1 MRNTLRH
8 LFLVALLFP
17 AAAMSQI
24 REEYRPLAD
33 LLSTRPEREPTEG
46 NLVELYPAG
55 RDVFL
60 MMQEDIMAA
69 QKTVHAEYFIF
80 SKDEAG
86 FPFRMSL
93 RLKALEGVEVQY
105 LAEDFTHN
113 AGFINKMRKSG
124 VDVRHYPFFPLRRRN
139 HQKILLMDGEVGY
152 SGGLNIDREN
162 LLEWGDMAVRVRGP
176 VVARMEQSFAKMWK
190 HSGGPESA
198 CDITESA
205 HFEGGVIVQSV
216 DEDPTEKNH
225 INLNAY
231 IWVLDHAKEYFYAKS
246 PYFKPPREFVEALS
260 NAARRGVDVKLVI
273 PAHKDS
279 PSRVI
284 IPFERVFY
292 EEMVQAGVHIIL
304 QSDKFDHGKMFV
316 SDGYLSAVGSI
327 NLDAL
332 SFVYNF
338 ENNLYFYDEGIAA
351 EVKRLIEA
359 EFQDREELT
368 LEEVAHF
375 PVWQRTFM
383 GLFRT
388 LGKVF

>member
-8 LFLVALLFP
+8 LFLAALLFP

-55 RDVFL
+55 QEVFQK
-60 MMQEDIMAA
+60 MQEDIMAA

-105 LAEDFTHN
+105 LAEDITHN

-124 VDVRHYPFFPLRRRN
+124 VDVRHYPFFPLLRRN
-139 HQKILLMDGEVGY
+139 HQKFLLLDGEVGY

-190 HSGGPESA
+190 HRGGPESA
-198 CDITESA
+198 YDIKESA
-205 HFEGGVIVQSV
+205 PFEGGVIVQSV

-246 PYFKPPREFVEALS
+246 PYFKPPDEFVEALS
-260 NAARRGVDVKLVI
+260 NAARRGVDVRLVI

-279 PSRVI
+279 PTRII

-292 EEMVQAGVHIIL
+292 EDMVKAGVHILL
-304 QSDKFDHGKMFV
+304 QTDKFDHGKMFA

-332 SFVYNF
+332 SFVYNY

-359 EFQDREELT
+359 DFQDCEELT
-368 LEEVAHF
+368 LEKVADF
-375 PVWQRTFM
+375 PAWQRTFK
-383 GLFRT
+383 GFFRT

>member
-1 MRNTLRH
+1 MRNTLRP
-8 LFLVALLFP
+8 LFLAALLFP

-46 NLVELYPAG
+46 NLVELYSAG
-55 RDVFL
+55 PDVFL

-139 HQKILLMDGEVGY
+139 HQKFLLLDGEVGY

-162 LLEWGDMAVRVRGP
+162 MLKWGDMAVRLRGP
-176 VVARMEQSFAKMWK
+176 VVEKMEQSFAKMWK
-190 HSGGPESA
+190 HRGGPESA
-198 CDITESA
+198 YDIKESA
-205 HFEGGVIVQSV
+205 PFEGGVIVQSV

-246 PYFKPPREFVEALS
+246 PYFKPPDEFVEALS
-260 NAARRGVDVKLVI
+260 NAARRGVDVRLVI
-273 PAHKDS
+273 PAYKDS
-279 PSRVI
+279 PTRII

-292 EEMVQAGVHIIL
+292 EDMVKAGVHILL
-304 QSDKFDHGKMFV
+304 QTDKFDHGKMFA

-332 SFVYNF
+332 SFVYNY

-351 EVKRLIEA
+351 EVKSLIEA
-359 EFQDREELT
+359 DFQDCEELT
-368 LEEVAHF
+368 LEKVADY
-375 PVWQRTFM
+375 PAWQRNFKWF
-383 GLFRT
+383 FRG

>member
-1 MRNTLRH
+1 MRNTFRP
-8 LFLVALLFP
+8 LFLAALLFP

-46 NLVELYPAG
+46 NLVELYSAG
-55 RDVFL
+55 PDVFL

-124 VDVRHYPFFPLRRRN
+124 VDVRHYPFFPLLRRN
-139 HQKILLMDGEVGY
+139 HQKFLLLDGEVGY

-162 LLEWGDMAVRVRGP
+162 LLEWGDMTVRLRGP
-176 VVARMEQSFAKMWK
+176 VVEKMEQSFAKMWK
-190 HSGGPESA
+190 HRGGPESA
-198 CDITESA
+198 YDIKESA
-205 HFEGGVIVQSV
+205 PFEGGVIVQSV

-246 PYFKPPREFVEALS
+246 PYFKPPDEFVEALS
-260 NAARRGVDVKLVI
+260 NAARRGVDVRLVI

-279 PSRVI
+279 PTRII

-292 EEMVQAGVHIIL
+292 EDMVKAGVHILL
-304 QSDKFDHGKMFV
+304 QTDKFDHGKMFA

-332 SFVYNF
+332 SFVYNY

-359 EFQDREELT
+359 DFQDCEELT
-368 LEEVAHF
+368 LEKVADF
-375 PVWQRTFM
+375 PAWQRTFKGFFM
-383 GLFRT
+383 T